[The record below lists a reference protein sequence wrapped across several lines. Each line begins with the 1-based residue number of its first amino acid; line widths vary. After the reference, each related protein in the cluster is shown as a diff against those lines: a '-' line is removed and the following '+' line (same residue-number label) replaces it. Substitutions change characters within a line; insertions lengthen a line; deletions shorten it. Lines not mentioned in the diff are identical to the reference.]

1 MSKLCGGATGVVA
14 CLHQRGVEHT
24 LGLGH
29 RRKPCKT
36 GQQQHR
42 EGGSTHFDL
51 TSKRAQ
57 ENMAHNL
64 CQREENFDTN
74 PTQKESPR
82 LDSRLRRYGRS
93 FVRQKNK
100 TDLPSW

>member
-29 RRKPCKT
+29 RRIPAKPDKT
-36 GQQQHR
+36 TWR

-51 TSKRAQ
+51 TSK
-57 ENMAHNL
+57 EK
-64 CQREENFDTN
+64 QRT
-74 PTQKESPR
+74 KA
-82 LDSRLRRYGRS
+82 
-93 FVRQKNK
+93 
-100 TDLPSW
+100 